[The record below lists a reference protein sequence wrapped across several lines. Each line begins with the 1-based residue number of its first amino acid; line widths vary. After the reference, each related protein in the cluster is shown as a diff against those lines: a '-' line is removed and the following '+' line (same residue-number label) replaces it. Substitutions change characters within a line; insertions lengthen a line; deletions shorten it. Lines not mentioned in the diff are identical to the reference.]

1 MASINKITLLGHLG
15 RDPETKTFEN
25 GGSITSFT
33 LATTESYFDR
43 EKNQRVELP
52 TEWHN
57 IRIGRQGL
65 GKVAQQYLRKG
76 SQVYLEGSIRS
87 REYVDKEGITRR
99 FYEVSVNDMVLLG
112 GKPSSEGAA
121 ATTGQS
127 QGEVPPVIHTG
138 ADDDDLP
145 F

>member
-1 MASINKITLLGHLG
+1 MASINKVTLLGNLG

-25 GGSITSFT
+25 GGTVCTFS

-43 EKNQRVELP
+43 EKNQRVDLP

-57 IRIGRQGL
+57 IRIGRAGL
-65 GKVAQQYLRKG
+65 AKVAQQYLRKG
-76 SQVYLEGSIRS
+76 SQVYVEGSIRS
-87 REYVDKEGITRR
+87 REYQDKDGITRR
-99 FYEVSVNDMVLLG
+99 FYEINVTDMVLLG
-112 GKPSSEGAA
+112 GKPNGEQIPPAVTSTA
-121 ATTGQS
+121 
-127 QGEVPPVIHTG
+127 EVPPIHMG

>member
-1 MASINKITLLGHLG
+1 MASINKVTLLGNLG

-25 GGSITSFT
+25 GGTVCTFS

-43 EKNQRVELP
+43 EKNQRVDLP

-57 IRIGRQGL
+57 IRIGRAGL
-65 GKVAQQYLRKG
+65 AKVAQQYLRKG
-76 SQVYLEGSIRS
+76 SQVYVEGSIRS
-87 REYVDKEGITRR
+87 REYQDKDGITRR
-99 FYEVSVNDMVLLG
+99 FYEINVTDMVLLG
-112 GKPSSEGAA
+112 SKPNGDQIPASVT
-121 ATTGQS
+121 ATA
-127 QGEVPPVIHTG
+127 EVPPVHLG

>member
-15 RDPETKTFEN
+15 KDPETKTFEN
-25 GGSITSFT
+25 GGTVCSFT
-33 LATTESYFDR
+33 LATTDSYFDR
-43 EKNQRVELP
+43 EKNQKVELP

-57 IRIGRQGL
+57 IRIGRSGL
-65 GKVAQQYLRKG
+65 AKVAQQYLHKG

-99 FYEVSVNDMVLLG
+99 FYEVNVTDLILTGSKAPADAIAGQAVQ
-112 GKPSSEGAA
+112 SEA
-121 ATTGQS
+121 
-127 QGEVPPVIHTG
+127 PPVIHAG
-138 ADDDDLP
+138 AQDDDLP